1 MKKISTYL
9 ASALLMLMV
18 LSSCS
23 SRPEDINVADLK
35 EPCDFVDAAVQVL
48 DAIIEITEDVKSP
61 EGFIQGTGVGALM
74 NQLSEDDKKRG
85 QALENKLY
93 EIGEEWERKFG
104 YRPEDIFEPRRDCS
118 NNTALQE
125 SLRKLEVRIRK
136 FGQNEQKKWK
146 TQ

>member
-1 MKKISTYL
+1 MKKLSTYL
-9 ASALLMLMV
+9 ACALFMAVV
-18 LSSCS
+18 LSGCS

-35 EPCDFVDAAVQVL
+35 EPCDFVNAAEQVV

-104 YRPEDIFEPRRDCS
+104 YRFESLPDCS

-125 SLRKLEVRIRK
+125 KLRKLEEKVRR
-136 FGQNEQKKWK
+136 FNR
-146 TQ
+146 